1 MAVAG
6 SITSFVPFLVAAAA
20 RAEGIDPARLLRE
33 AGIAFERPP
42 SADEHVDIER
52 YLALWRSA
60 VALIPDRA
68 FPLRA
73 AAAFKLED
81 NELFGFLAMSCETLG
96 EAYDRTAAY
105 RGIYVAGARWELQ
118 VDADAERMI
127 WYPWPGDPRDEGYRA
142 AMDFTVADMA
152 NAVRRLGRASP
163 RPVAVRLSHGTPPD
177 ASPFVEQ
184 YGVEPQFG
192 APLYELV
199 YACGLREMPIA
210 TFNSRLR
217 DYFDV
222 ECNKLLADMASDV
235 RLATRV
241 RKHLIGAM
249 GGGGT
254 SMARVA
260 KDLGMSTRGLQRHLA
275 AEATTYNDLVDAV
288 REEFAK
294 RYLARGTLS
303 ASEVA
308 YLIGFVEPPA
318 FFKAFK
324 RWTGMTPRAFQAG
337 ASA

>member
-42 SADEHVDIER
+42 SPDEHVDIER

-222 ECNKLLADMASDV
+222 ECSKLLADMASDV
-235 RLATRV
+235 RLTTRV

-294 RYLARGTLS
+294 RYLTRGTLS